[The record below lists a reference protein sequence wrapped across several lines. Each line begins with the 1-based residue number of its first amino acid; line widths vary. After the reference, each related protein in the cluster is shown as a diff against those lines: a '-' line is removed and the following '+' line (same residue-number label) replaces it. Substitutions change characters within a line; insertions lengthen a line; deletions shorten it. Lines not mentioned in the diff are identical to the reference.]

1 MKEDGVQMVKPT
13 STERS
18 ADADGKDGEHG
29 LSERRDVVI
38 DQRGMLLLR
47 MRPNESDQGQ
57 GAVRAAEI
65 IKVASSRSADKGPA
79 AEKGD
84 ERERHVLVDAPLS
97 DSRTRRERDFAMR

>member
-47 MRPNESDQGQ
+47 MRPNESDQG
-57 GAVRAAEI
+57 
-65 IKVASSRSADKGPA
+65 
-79 AEKGD
+79 
-84 ERERHVLVDAPLS
+84 
-97 DSRTRRERDFAMR
+97 